1 MWSRRLFLATGAGL
15 AGLAVAPRLVWAA
28 TTADGFT
35 VLSAK
40 GGVAP
45 LRGEEG
51 DPTAIWGFNGQSP
64 GPTLRVRQ
72 GETLKVRLV
81 NELLEPTSIHWHGV
95 RVPNAMDGTAL
106 TQEPVAPGG
115 SFDYVFA
122 PPDAGTFWYH
132 PHVGAARQVDRGLY
146 GVLIVE
152 EASPIEPLS
161 DVVMVIDDWWLLD
174 SGAIEEE
181 AFGDVTVAAHGGRM
195 GNWLTVNSISRP
207 RLAAPPGER
216 VRLRL
221 VNAANA
227 RVMRLLFRNADPR
240 LLAIDGQPLAS
251 TLALGGEPLVLPP
264 GGRVDVGLPRGLET
278 AILAI
283 DINGE
288 LVDLAF
294 IDRKVEPE
302 PEPEPEL
309 EPEPEPEVLAK
320 GEGTIKGE
328 TEAGAEPR
336 SKVFAKVVSVPK
348 PKAKAKAGTEAPA
361 PTVVKA
367 DAGDFAPLPAN
378 PLPATLDLAA
388 ALAVSLVMEGG
399 ADGGLTGAVHGGR
412 QLHIGDLT
420 LRGMTWA
427 VNGMAGLAENPLA
440 TVERGRVVVMTIEN
454 RTRWSHALHLHG
466 HHVRVIEEGS
476 GESENSALRDTV
488 LIEPEVAV
496 TIGFLADN
504 PGNWV
509 LECHMLEHGEAG
521 MMTWIEVT

>member
-1 MWSRRLFLATGAGL
+1 MLSRRQFLAAGAGPAGL
-15 AGLAVAPRLVWAA
+15 ALAPRLVWAA
-28 TTADGFT
+28 TTGDGFT
-35 VLSAK
+35 VLTAK

-45 LRGEEG
+45 LRGEAG

-95 RVPNAMDGTAL
+95 RLPNAMDGTAL

-152 EASPIEPLS
+152 EASPLEPLN

-195 GNWLTVNSISRP
+195 GNWLTVNAISRP

-216 VRLRL
+216 LRVRLL
-221 VNAANA
+221 NAANA
-227 RVMRLLFRNADPR
+227 RVMRLVFRDANPR

-251 TLALGGEPLVLPP
+251 APALAGEPLVLPP
-264 GGRVDVGLPRGLET
+264 GGRADVGLPRGLDT
-278 AILAI
+278 AIVAI
-283 DINGE
+283 DIDGE
-288 LVDLAF
+288 LHDLAF

-302 PEPEPEL
+302 PEPEPE
-309 EPEPEPEVLAK
+309 PNIEVQARGEGAAK
-320 GEGTIKGE
+320 GKI
-328 TEAGAEPR
+328 EAEVKPR

-348 PKAKAKAGTEAPA
+348 AKSKAKAKAKAKTGMETPA
-361 PTVVKA
+361 QTVVESDTA
-367 DAGDFAPLPAN
+367 VFAPQPAN

-399 ADGGLTGAVHGGR
+399 ADGGLKGASLSGT
-412 QLHIGDLT
+412 QMTIGDLT

-427 VNGMAGLAENPLA
+427 MNGVAGLADKPLV
-440 TVERGRVVVMTIEN
+440 TVDRGRVVAMTVEN
-454 RTRWSHALHLHG
+454 RTKWTHALHLHG
-466 HHVRVIEEGS
+466 HHVRVVGQGM
-476 GESENSALRDTV
+476 GETAWRDTV
-488 LIEPEVAV
+488 LTEPEGAV
-496 TIGFLADN
+496 TIAFLADN
-504 PGNWV
+504 PGKWV
-509 LECHMLEHGEAG
+509 LECHVLEHGEAG